1 MKRILFLIF
10 LIGFSIQSN
19 AQATKDPVVDKTKV
33 KGANIFGVK
42 LTPESTSIAI
52 GLDGLITM
60 YDWIVVRP
68 KTYIEYINPATDSI
82 ETKQVIYMTDIKG
95 NSLSFNTKYYMLPSR
110 AIVLNFPSIPKEV
123 SKINLIEKGGWKWYG
138 INITARNDVD
148 VKRIATTEED
158 INKLIASSNNSNAGT
173 YESLIPSESMPNY
186 RLALIQTDEG
196 IFLIYI
202 GCLDSESIGSWKCGE
217 VKAILRPTVSNSIY
231 KADWFM
237 VDKTVSSA
245 LVTFDGATMKLRIGD
260 NNSDDVFVKMSK
272 GDQTNEANLYS
283 EKWTGTGF
291 ALKGG
296 YILTNYHVV
305 EEAKDINIYGIDG
318 DFNNGVKACVV
329 GSDKSN
335 DLALLKIVGNV
346 PTSFNLI
353 PYGFKSN
360 IADVGENVYV
370 LGYPLTATMGE
381 EVKLTNGIISAK
393 TGFEGD
399 VSQYQIS
406 APIQPGNSGGPL
418 IDYNGDVIG
427 VICAKHRG
435 TENVSYAVK
444 NSQVKNL
451 IESVSDLDI
460 INTEN
465 SLLGKSIKEQVK
477 LVHKYV
483 YIIKCSK

>member
-1 MKRILFLIF
+1 
-10 LIGFSIQSN
+10 
-19 AQATKDPVVDKTKV
+19 
-33 KGANIFGVK
+33 
-42 LTPESTSIAI
+42 
-52 GLDGLITM
+52 
-60 YDWIVVRP
+60 
-68 KTYIEYINPATDSI
+68 
-82 ETKQVIYMTDIKG
+82 MTDIKG

-186 RLALIQTDEG
+186 RLALIQTDEC

-260 NNSDDVFVKMSK
+260 NYSDDVFVKMSK

-305 EEAKDINIYGIDG
+305 KEAKDINIYGIDG

>member
-42 LTPESTSIAI
+42 FTPESTSIAI

-60 YDWIVVRP
+60 YDWIAVRP

-186 RLALIQTDEG
+186 RLALIQTDEC

-260 NNSDDVFVKMSK
+260 NYSDDVFVKMSK

-305 EEAKDINIYGIDG
+305 KEAKDINIYGIDG